1 MAETAAGVHR
11 NARRAAGGASTM
23 AINFDLAP
31 PAVVFDGKMA
41 VPIDIATI
49 DTHLSFDG
57 AGGGA
62 HGDATISFVVGPV
75 AGRPIFDLRQTVTG
89 MWMDGSPLSLTQVLT
104 RDLGGCGPQYYHA
117 AHAGRRPTHH
127 LPSPVTI
134 RLEERQS
141 SWPTEP

>member
-1 MAETAAGVHR
+1 MAT
-11 NARRAAGGASTM
+11 
-23 AINFDLAP
+23 NFDLAP

-62 HGDATISFVVGPV
+62 HGDATVCFVVGPV

-104 RDLGGCGPQYYHA
+104 RDLGGGPGAELRVLDVPLA
-117 AHAGRRPTHH
+117 AGSSHTLRLTYDVALPASPPGGSYPPWSGVDGRA
-127 LPSPVTI
+127 
-134 RLEERQS
+134 
-141 SWPTEP
+141 